1 MEATHHDTPEGA
13 RYGTLTQRAVEFV
26 LAHEHGVPEEALVA
40 HVFGSDSSPTLWRGL
55 LRSVLAD
62 EERIELGADGVW
74 RAPRPAVAEDFPA
87 DFVVLDV
94 ETTGLKPRHHR
105 ITEIAIISVNANGE
119 NLAWSTLVNPER
131 GIPRQVSRLT
141 GIDNQMVAGAPRFAS
156 VAQTVLELI
165 GDRLIVGHNVD
176 FDIGFLNAELARCG
190 RPKLVNQSLDTLA
203 LADAMLTG
211 LRRLALLDV
220 SRHLGV
226 EQSRAHRAMA
236 DAEATLG
243 VLARLR
249 AMALERG
256 DGSLETLASLAAAR
270 RTRRPK
276 QRKVSRGRS
285 VLDASHLEGIPQEPG
300 VYIMRDVDERVIYI
314 GKAKNLRKRVSSY
327 YSQPLGYTR
336 KMDGLLESIAAID
349 VEVTGSEL
357 EALVLESQLI
367 RRYRPRFNSQ
377 QRNAEQYVY
386 IRVDTTNPWP
396 TVTLARDR
404 GDDEARYFGPF
415 KSARHARD
423 AVRLINDVLPLR
435 TCRRSFR
442 DSRSFGSPCIELSL
456 KRCLGPCVGAADPDE
471 YKGIVADVLA
481 FLDGDK
487 ERLLPVLHERL
498 ERAARMQDFERASKL
513 RDQIRRL
520 DRITL
525 EQAHIDIVAKA
536 GHLLLVLPGRDP
548 GCRQVWH
555 LYRGVRWAS
564 FDIEPADALDDVAAR
579 LRRSRERAEA
589 MGESVV
595 MTHHTV
601 DEASI
606 TSRWVRKY
614 GDAEAVIHW
623 GTEQD
628 PREIAAQVLVA
639 TPLDPDELDAEEL
652 EGEAL

>member
-26 LAHEHGVPEEALVA
+26 LSHDHGVPEEALIA
-40 HVFGSDSSPTLWRGL
+40 HVFGSDSSPSLWRGL

-62 EERIELGADGVW
+62 EDRITLGVDGVW
-74 RAPRPAVAEDFPA
+74 RAPRPSVVEDFPS

-105 ITEIAIISVNANGE
+105 ITEIAIICVNADGE
-119 NLAWSTLVNPER
+119 NLTWSTLVNPER
-131 GIPRQVSRLT
+131 GIPRQVARLT

-156 VAQTVLELI
+156 IAQTVLELI

-190 RPKLVNQSLDTLA
+190 RPKIINQSLDTLA
-203 LADAMLTG
+203 LADALLTG
-211 LRRLALLDV
+211 LRKLALIDV
-220 SRHLGV
+220 ARHLGV
-226 EQSRAHRAMA
+226 EHTRSHRAVA

-243 VLARLR
+243 VLAKLR
-249 AMALERG
+249 AIALEQG
-256 DGSLETLASLAAAR
+256 DGSLDTLASLASAR
-270 RTRRPK
+270 RVRRARH
-276 QRKVSRGRS
+276 RKVSRGRS
-285 VLDASHLEGIPQEPG
+285 VLDVGHLDGIPQEPG
-300 VYIMRDVDERVIYI
+300 VYIMRDVDGRVIYV

-336 KMDGLLESIAAID
+336 KMDGLLESISTIE

-386 IRVDTTNPWP
+386 IRVDTANPWP
-396 TVTLARDR
+396 TVTLAKDR
-404 GDDEARYFGPF
+404 GQDEARYFGPF

-442 DSRSFGSPCIELSL
+442 DNRSFGSPCIEFSL
-456 KRCLGPCVGAADPDE
+456 KRCLGPCVGAADPDA

-498 ERAARMQDFERASKL
+498 ERAARLQDFERASRL

-525 EQAHIDIVAKA
+525 EQAQIDVLAKA
-536 GHLLLVLPGRDP
+536 GHLLLVLPGRAA
-548 GCRQVWH
+548 GARQAWH

-564 FDIEPADALDDVAAR
+564 FDILPEDTVEDVARR
-579 LRRSRERAEA
+579 LRRSRERAES
-589 MGESVV
+589 MGASVV

-606 TSRWVRKY
+606 VARWVRKY
-614 GDAEAVIHW
+614 ADTDAVIHW
-623 GTEQD
+623 VPELD
-628 PREIAAQVLVA
+628 PREVAARVLVA
-639 TPLDPDELDAEEL
+639 TPLDPDELDAEEA